1 MRNCN
6 QAINYLK
13 AEINLSN
20 VKLIAGLWSLKPA
33 KKILLAAI
41 ILGFIVSCSSSP
53 ISMLASNVSYSE
65 QNALNAL
72 KLQNTEEALKALDV
86 ALIEYQQI
94 DDMYGRWRILS
105 LKAKLA
111 IGSSNLSVALE
122 ISPTLADI
130 AAQLDDNMVSYQTNM
145 LQGRIHLDDVYFRRA
160 LNYASSHLE
169 QATVYT
175 YLEEPQ
181 RAVALID
188 SGRTDHPSERAFIF
202 YQAGIVSN
210 SLEDFKR
217 ALHYYRAAQD
227 SRGVAD
233 SLLRLARVSA
243 KQSNIQAARRY
254 ADRAI
259 IALESA
265 NHTKNASAIRR
276 WVQTL

>member
-13 AEINLSN
+13 AEKNLSN
-20 VKLIAGLWSLKPA
+20 VKLIAGPWSPKPA
-33 KKILLAAI
+33 IKMLFATLMFSLMVA
-41 ILGFIVSCSSSP
+41 CSSSP
-53 ISMLASNVSYSE
+53 VSMLASNVSYSE

-72 KLQNTEEALKALDV
+72 KLQNTEEALKALDL
-86 ALIEYQQI
+86 ALIEYQQF
-94 DDMYGRWRILS
+94 DNMYGRWRILS

-111 IGSSNLSVALE
+111 LGSSNLSVARE
-122 ISPTLADI
+122 ISPKLADI
-130 AAQLDDNMVSYQTNM
+130 AAQLDDNMVSYHTNV
-145 LQGRIHLDDVYFRRA
+145 LQGRIHLDDEYFRRA
-160 LNYASSHLE
+160 LNYASSRLE

-175 YLEEPQ
+175 YLGEPQ

-188 SGRTDHPSERAFIF
+188 SGRNNHPSERAFIF
-202 YQAGIVSN
+202 YQAGIVSS